1 MLKIIFL
8 IVVSIFIGVLTIKA
22 SSGLQFILFAFIDL
36 NLISTLLH
44 QIAPNPKHKFIQRL
58 LGIIY
63 FLITTV
69 NRTVYYV
76 LVISHA
82 LGPLILIFGGQFIT
96 LTLLNKY
103 IFNDLF
109 LNSTI
114 GYLSG
119 LSTFCIL
126 AYKSY
131 WVVDI
136 AIKFFTKSSS
146 SLEKS
151 YNRKIICYFKRCNFR
166 KICYLWSILICIAL
180 NAINLTVG
188 GVTLDNFT
196 ATMDKILLTF
206 VAIDC
211 YVCTFNPEVFK
222 KTNIELDRLYDMQAL

>member
-8 IVVSIFIGVLTIKA
+8 IVVTIFIGVLTIKA
-22 SSGLQFILFAFIDL
+22 SSNLQFILLAFIDL
-36 NLISTLLH
+36 NLIYTLLH
-44 QIAPNPKHKFIQRL
+44 EIAPNPKCKFIQRL

-63 FLITTV
+63 LLITPV
-69 NRTVYYV
+69 NRVVYCV

-82 LGPLILIFGGQFIT
+82 LGPLIIIFGGQFIT

-103 IFNDLF
+103 IFNDFF

-114 GYLSG
+114 GYLSW

-131 WVVDI
+131 WVVNI

-151 YNRKIICYFKRCNFR
+151 YNKEIICYFKRSNFR

-180 NAINLTVG
+180 NAINLTVS
-188 GVTLDNFT
+188 GVILDNFT
-196 ATMDKILLTF
+196 VTMDKILITF

-211 YVCTFNPEVFK
+211 YVCTFNREVLE
-222 KTNIELDRLYDMQAL
+222 KTNIELDRLSDM